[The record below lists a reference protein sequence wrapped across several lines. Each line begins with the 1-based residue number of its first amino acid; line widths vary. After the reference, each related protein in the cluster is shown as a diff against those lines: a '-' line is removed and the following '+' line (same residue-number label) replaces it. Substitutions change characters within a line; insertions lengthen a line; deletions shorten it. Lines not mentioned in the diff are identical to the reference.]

1 MHPHLDQFNPGCYG
15 GLANKQALDPVFLEL
30 MQYDYTSMTRT
41 DHIKFA
47 NDAGSC
53 YDRIIAS
60 PSNILARSRGLH
72 RNIAAIHG
80 SMLET
85 ATYRIK
91 TQLGI
96 SSSSYSHSPSTPVY
110 GTGQG
115 SRSSALIW
123 NVNGSSYLDSY
134 DSLCFGALY
143 EDPTMTLFLTI
154 GMAGFVDDNSSQSN
168 CAPRQRASLIARA
181 THDAQLWSD
190 ILYSSGGVL
199 EHDKCSYHYMRT
211 DFDRNGAPVL

>member
-1 MHPHLDQFNPGCYG
+1 
-15 GLANKQALDPVFLEL
+15 
-30 MQYDYTSMTRT
+30 MTRT

-60 PSNILARSRGLH
+60 PFNILARSRGLH

-96 SSSSYSHSPSTPVY
+96 SSSSYSHLPSTPVY

-123 NVNGSSYLDSY
+123 NVNGSSYLDAY
-134 DSLCFGALY
+134 DSLCFGAIY

-168 CAPRQRASLIARA
+168 
-181 THDAQLWSD
+181 
-190 ILYSSGGVL
+190 
-199 EHDKCSYHYMRT
+199 
-211 DFDRNGAPVL
+211 